1 MENLLCYASLVYL
14 HLCPK
19 DRLSVR
25 TIVYTHS
32 FYILPS
38 DPPGMPQ
45 NAGAIQ
51 FQLMVGQTDQ
61 QCTVLVHWSPPNNY
75 DVRNI
80 DRYIVS
86 SSHGSN
92 MEMSHMENSTLVG
105 YLDSCSSDLHINITI
120 IDCCGRNSS
129 TVKLMPNAVP
139 IERQATATPIASGS
153 KHVVYYI
160 YTSSHVP

>member
-1 MENLLCYASLVYL
+1 ML
-14 HLCPK
+14 
-19 DRLSVR
+19 LSVQ
-25 TIVYTHS
+25 TLYY

-61 QCTVLVHWSPPNNY
+61 QCTVLVHWSPPSNY
-75 DVRNI
+75 DVNNI

-120 IDCCGRNSS
+120 IDRCGRNSS

-139 IERQATATPIASGS
+139 LEHQATS
-153 KHVVYYI
+153 KHVDMSIIIVM
-160 YTSSHVP
+160 YTSSHVPYYNNSQ